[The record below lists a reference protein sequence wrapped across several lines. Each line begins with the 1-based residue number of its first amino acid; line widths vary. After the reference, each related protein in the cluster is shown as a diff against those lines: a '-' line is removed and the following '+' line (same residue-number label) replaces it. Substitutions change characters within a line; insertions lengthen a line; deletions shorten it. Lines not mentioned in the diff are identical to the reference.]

1 MSSEEQE
8 LLAKISRLAGKI
20 NRHKSQQSGAQS
32 PTAHQPAHNN
42 TYRSSSHHYHP
53 YRGGRYGPAHRN
65 RTLNSG
71 SHTPTAEAQQ
81 ASNAVISNASGSWVA
96 TTNRHNMQLINSN
109 VFEEKTQKRTE
120 AIEATRKQHLASQ
133 NAREASPLT
142 SHLHQRQGPRVA
154 AGFAR
159 ANPQPNLTNAGQ
171 DHVIDIQGISFR
183 VICNGSK
190 LVKVAGTSSRTSPPH
205 LGPTCSHLPGDLH
218 SASATPKVAVV
229 GGVQFRRSKNGN
241 LYRQGVIKLHPP
253 FQDGVLPHGGGNATN
268 RTTLGSCPKG
278 PNCRYIHNAS
288 KVAVCR
294 DFLQKGKCAN
304 GEDCDL
310 SHDLCPQR
318 TPTCLHFIKGN
329 CANHECPY
337 AHNNVSPGALVCR
350 PFGLYGFCEAG
361 QECTERHVSECP
373 DFSNTGVCKT
383 KGCKLLHRER
393 ASVLRKA
400 GEQQE
405 EDADMSSDDDVAD
418 SDDVDSDEVDEFLGG
433 DGEVDDAEVKAQ
445 SDFISF

>member
-1 MSSEEQE
+1 
-8 LLAKISRLAGKI
+8 
-20 NRHKSQQSGAQS
+20 
-32 PTAHQPAHNN
+32 
-42 TYRSSSHHYHP
+42 
-53 YRGGRYGPAHRN
+53 
-65 RTLNSG
+65 
-71 SHTPTAEAQQ
+71 
-81 ASNAVISNASGSWVA
+81 
-96 TTNRHNMQLINSN
+96 MQLINSN
-109 VFEEKTQKRTE
+109 VFEEKNQKRTE

-133 NAREASPLT
+133 NAREASQLT
-142 SHLHQRQGPRVA
+142 SHLHQRHGPRVA

-159 ANPQPNLTNAGQ
+159 
-171 DHVIDIQGISFR
+171 
-183 VICNGSK
+183 
-190 LVKVAGTSSRTSPPH
+190 
-205 LGPTCSHLPGDLH
+205 DLH

-241 LYRQGVIKLHPP
+241 LYRQGVIKLHPHA
-253 FQDGVLPHGGGNATN
+253 GVKKVNVPCRMFSST
-268 RTTLGSCPKG
+268 GSCPKG
-278 PNCRYIHNAS
+278 PTCRYIHDAS

-405 EDADMSSDDDVAD
+405 DADMSSDDDVAD

>member
-1 MSSEEQE
+1 
-8 LLAKISRLAGKI
+8 
-20 NRHKSQQSGAQS
+20 
-32 PTAHQPAHNN
+32 
-42 TYRSSSHHYHP
+42 
-53 YRGGRYGPAHRN
+53 
-65 RTLNSG
+65 
-71 SHTPTAEAQQ
+71 
-81 ASNAVISNASGSWVA
+81 
-96 TTNRHNMQLINSN
+96 MQLINSN
-109 VFEEKTQKRTE
+109 VFEEKNQKRTE

-133 NAREASPLT
+133 NAREASQLT
-142 SHLHQRQGPRVA
+142 SHLHQRHGPRVA

-159 ANPQPNLTNAGQ
+159 ANPQPNLANAGQ
-171 DHVIDIQGISFR
+171 DHVVDIQGISFR
-183 VICNGSK
+183 VTCNGSK
-190 LVKVAGTSSRTSPPH
+190 LVKLAGT
-205 LGPTCSHLPGDLH
+205 
-218 SASATPKVAVV
+218 ATPKVAVV

-241 LYRQGVIKLHPP
+241 LYRQGVIKLHPHA
-253 FQDGVLPHGGGNATN
+253 GVKKVNVPCRMFSST
-268 RTTLGSCPKG
+268 GSCPKG
-278 PNCRYIHNAS
+278 PTCRYIHDAS

-405 EDADMSSDDDVAD
+405 DADMSSDDDVAD

>member
-8 LLAKISRLAGKI
+8 LLAKISKLAE
-20 NRHKSQQSGAQS
+20 
-32 PTAHQPAHNN
+32 P
-42 TYRSSSHHYHP
+42 
-53 YRGGRYGPAHRN
+53 
-65 RTLNSG
+65 
-71 SHTPTAEAQQ
+71 
-81 ASNAVISNASGSWVA
+81 ASNEVISNASGSWVA
-96 TTNRHNMQLINSN
+96 TTSRHNMQLINSN
-109 VFEEKTQKRTE
+109 VYQEKSQKRTE
-120 AIEATRKQHLASQ
+120 AIEATRKQQLAAQ
-133 NAREASPLT
+133 NARETSQLT
-142 SHLHQRQGPRVA
+142 SHLHQRQGPHA
-154 AGFAR
+154 ASGFVR
-159 ANPQPNLTNAGQ
+159 TNQQPNVASAGQ
-171 DHVIDIQGISFR
+171 GHVVDIQGIRFR
-183 VICNGSK
+183 VACNGSK
-190 LVKVAGTSSRTSPPH
+190 LVKVAGTSHASFPDKLTRSQ
-205 LGPTCSHLPGDLH
+205 LLGDLH
-218 SASATPKVAVV
+218 SASATPKVATV

-241 LYRQGVIKLHPP
+241 LYRQGVVQLHPHA
-253 FQDGVLPHGGGNATN
+253 GVKKVNVPCRMFSSTGT
-268 RTTLGSCPKG
+268 CPKG
-278 PNCRYIHNAS
+278 PTCRYIHDAT

-310 SHDLCPQR
+310 SHDLSPQR

-350 PFGLYGFCEAG
+350 SFGLYGFCEAG

-400 GEQQE
+400 GQQE
-405 EDADMSSDDDVAD
+405 GEDEDADMSSDDDVAD

-433 DGEVDDAEVKAQ
+433 EGEVDDAEVKAQ
-445 SDFISF
+445 RDFIAF

>member
-32 PTAHQPAHNN
+32 PAAHQPAHSSHN

-53 YRGGRYGPAHRN
+53 YRGGRHGPAHRN

-71 SHTPTAEAQQ
+71 SHTPTAEAQP

-109 VFEEKTQKRTE
+109 VFEEKNQKRTE

-133 NAREASPLT
+133 NAREASQLT
-142 SHLHQRQGPRVA
+142 SHLHQRHGPRVK
-154 AGFAR
+154 
-159 ANPQPNLTNAGQ
+159 T
-171 DHVIDIQGISFR
+171 
-183 VICNGSK
+183 
-190 LVKVAGTSSRTSPPH
+190 TSSIFKASASALLATAASSSNWLARRLAPH
-205 LGPTCSHLPGDLH
+205 LPLGPTYSHLPGDLH

-241 LYRQGVIKLHPP
+241 LYRQGVIKLHPHA
-253 FQDGVLPHGGGNATN
+253 GVKKVNVPCRMFSST
-268 RTTLGSCPKG
+268 GSCPKG
-278 PNCRYIHNAS
+278 PTCRYIHDAS

-405 EDADMSSDDDVAD
+405 DADMSSDDDVAD

>member
-241 LYRQGVIKLHPP
+241 LYRQGVIKLHPYVCP
-253 FQDGVLPHGGGNATN
+253 P
-268 RTTLGSCPKG
+268 RSCPKG

>member
-32 PTAHQPAHNN
+32 PTAHQPAHSSHN

-190 LVKVAGTSSRTSPPH
+190 LVKVAG
-205 LGPTCSHLPGDLH
+205 DLH

-241 LYRQGVIKLHPP
+241 LYRQGVIKLHPHA
-253 FQDGVLPHGGGNATN
+253 GVKKVNVPCRMFSST
-268 RTTLGSCPKG
+268 GSCPKG

>member
-1 MSSEEQE
+1 MFSEEQE

-32 PTAHQPAHNN
+32 PAAPQPAHSSRLSSTYRLRYLSLTTPDN
-42 TYRSSSHHYHP
+42 TFRSSSHHYHP
-53 YRGGRYGPAHRN
+53 YRGGRHDPVHRN
-65 RTLNSG
+65 RSLNSG
-71 SHTPTAEAQQ
+71 SHTPTAEVQS

-109 VFEEKTQKRTE
+109 VFEEKNQKRTE
-120 AIEATRKQHLASQ
+120 AIEATRKQQLASQ
-133 NAREASPLT
+133 NAREASQLT

-171 DHVIDIQGISFR
+171 EHVIDIQGISFR
-183 VICNGSK
+183 VTCNGSK
-190 LVKVAGTSSRTSPPH
+190 LVKVA
-205 LGPTCSHLPGDLH
+205 GDLH

-229 GGVQFRRSKNGN
+229 GGVHFRRSKNGN
-241 LYRQGVIKLHPP
+241 LYRQGVIKLHPHA
-253 FQDGVLPHGGGNATN
+253 GVKKVNVPCRMFSST
-268 RTTLGSCPKG
+268 GSCPKG
-278 PNCRYIHNAS
+278 PTCRYIHDAS

-393 ASVLRKA
+393 ASVLRKT
-400 GEQQE
+400 GEQQ

>member
-32 PTAHQPAHNN
+32 PTAQQSAHNSHN

-53 YRGGRYGPAHRN
+53 YRGGRHGPAHRN

-71 SHTPTAEAQQ
+71 SHTPMTEAQP

-109 VFEEKTQKRTE
+109 VFEEKNQKRTE

-133 NAREASPLT
+133 NAREASQLT

-159 ANPQPNLTNAGQ
+159 ANPQPNLANAGQ
-171 DHVIDIQGISFR
+171 DHVVDIQGISFR
-183 VICNGSK
+183 VTCNGSK
-190 LVKVAGTSSRTSPPH
+190 LVKLAGTSSRTSPPPRTYLLTSTRRPP
-205 LGPTCSHLPGDLH
+205 LGQRHTQGCRCR
-218 SASATPKVAVV
+218 
-229 GGVQFRRSKNGN
+229 RRSVPSQQEWQPVSAGRDQTPSVNVPC
-241 LYRQGVIKLHPP
+241 RM
-253 FQDGVLPHGGGNATN
+253 FSST
-268 RTTLGSCPKG
+268 GSCPKG
-278 PNCRYIHNAS
+278 PTCRYIHDAS

-405 EDADMSSDDDVAD
+405 DADMSSDDDVAD

>member
-96 TTNRHNMQLINSN
+96 TTNRHNMQLIHSN

-183 VICNGSK
+183 VTCNGSK

-241 LYRQGVIKLHPP
+241 LYRQGVIKLHPHA
-253 FQDGVLPHGGGNATN
+253 GVKKVNVPCRMFSST
-268 RTTLGSCPKG
+268 GSCPKG

>member
-1 MSSEEQE
+1 
-8 LLAKISRLAGKI
+8 
-20 NRHKSQQSGAQS
+20 
-32 PTAHQPAHNN
+32 
-42 TYRSSSHHYHP
+42 
-53 YRGGRYGPAHRN
+53 
-65 RTLNSG
+65 
-71 SHTPTAEAQQ
+71 
-81 ASNAVISNASGSWVA
+81 
-96 TTNRHNMQLINSN
+96 MQLINSN
-109 VFEEKTQKRTE
+109 VYEEKSQKRTE
-120 AIEATRKQHLASQ
+120 AIEATRKQQLASL
-133 NAREASPLT
+133 NAHEASQLT
-142 SHLHQRQGPRVA
+142 SHLQQRQGPRVA
-154 AGFAR
+154 PGFVR
-159 ANPQPNLTNAGQ
+159 ANPQSNPANAGQ
-171 DHVIDIQGISFR
+171 DHVIDIKGISFR
-183 VICNGSK
+183 VTCNGSK
-190 LVKVAGTSSRTSPPH
+190 LVKVAGMSRA
-205 LGPTCSHLPGDLH
+205 SHPIGSARSQITGDLH
-218 SASATPKVAVV
+218 SASATPKNAVV

-241 LYRQGVIKLHPP
+241 LYRQGVVKLHPHA
-253 FQDGVLPHGGGNATN
+253 GVKKVNIPCRMFSSTGTCL
-268 RTTLGSCPKG
+268 KG
-278 PNCRYIHNAS
+278 PTCRYIHDAS

-304 GEDCDL
+304 GEECDL

-350 PFGLYGFCEAG
+350 PFGLYGFCDAG

-400 GEQQE
+400 GEQ

-445 SDFISF
+445 SDFIAF